1 MGTRMMRMS
10 STTMA
15 AATTTAA
22 VLDGGDGAHSSLD
35 DFLNDL
41 PKATLSR
48 LYATP
53 SSALALFRLLPPLA
67 RQLVTHLLF
76 LDGVI
81 DRAELEAW
89 IAPSTAAQ
97 SALHSALKRLETLSI
112 ISRAGGSSSKNKY
125 NMNDQFKHSLRRA
138 LTGGGTHRSFGV
150 PCDTPDVNAV
160 SIPFL
165 DAYARSK
172 WETILHFMVGSDGA
186 AQPREPVLALLR
198 SSSLMSGIGRSA
210 SSLHI
215 TAKGFNFL
223 LHDTNAQLWQ
233 LLLAYLGLTEKR
245 NMDLVD
251 VLAFLFMLGSLQ
263 LGRDY
268 STHEL
273 TDTQLQVLDD
283 FRDYGLVYQR
293 KSSSRRFY
301 PTQLATTL
309 TSDAPALH
317 ATARAQPSAGTGSVS
332 DAQAQQQEA
341 EAEPRGFIILET
353 NYRLYAY
360 TSNPLRI
367 AVLSLFASLRARY
380 PNLVV
385 GNLTR
390 DSIKTALAN
399 GIGADQIIAYLQ
411 HHAHEQM
418 YKNNPLLP
426 VTVTDQ
432 IRLWEREKNR
442 VLFDQGSLWTDFT
455 SEADFKMVRDYAKS
469 IQQLLWEDPEGLRL
483 FVSTEGHQP
492 VRDYVSRRIQR

>member
-1 MGTRMMRMS
+1 MASAAGASASGS
-10 STTMA
+10 SSS
-15 AATTTAA
+15 
-22 VLDGGDGAHSSLD
+22 GASHESLD
-35 DFLNDL
+35 AFLNDL

-48 LYATP
+48 LYSTP

-76 LDGVI
+76 LDGSV

-89 IAPSTAAQ
+89 IAPSAAAQ
-97 SALHSALKRLETLSI
+97 SAFQTALRRLEALWIVSKLSPTAPKLTM
-112 ISRAGGSSSKNKY
+112 S
-125 NMNDQFKHSLRRA
+125 DQFKHSLRRA

-150 PCDTPDVNAV
+150 PCDTPDANAV
-160 SIPFL
+160 SVAFL

-172 WETILHFMVGSDGA
+172 WETILHFMVGSEGA

-198 SSSLMSGIGRSA
+198 SSSLMSGPSRA
-210 SSLHI
+210 VSSLRI

-223 LHDTNAQLWQ
+223 LHDTNTQLWQ
-233 LLLAYLGLTEKR
+233 LLLAYLSLTEKR

-273 TDTQLQVLDD
+273 TETQLQMLDD

-301 PTQLATTL
+301 PTRLATTL

-317 ATARAQPSAGTGSVS
+317 ATSRAISAAASSTNAPASGDLF
-332 DAQAQQQEA
+332 DAAEQREA

-442 VLFDQGSLWTDFT
+442 VTFEQGSLWTDFT
-455 SEADFKMVRDYAKS
+455 SEADYEMVRDYARS
-469 IQQLLWEDPEGLRL
+469 IQQLVWEDAENLRL
-483 FVSTEGHQP
+483 FVAFEGHQP
-492 VRDYVSRRIQR
+492 VRDFVSRRIQR

>member
-1 MGTRMMRMS
+1 MADAES
-10 STTMA
+10 SVTY
-15 AATTTAA
+15 
-22 VLDGGDGAHSSLD
+22 SSLD
-35 DFLNDL
+35 EFLNDL

-48 LYATP
+48 LYASP

-67 RQLVTHLLF
+67 RQLITHILF
-76 LDGVI
+76 LDGP
-81 DRAELEAW
+81 RPRSELEAW
-89 IAPSTAAQ
+89 IAPTKEAQ
-97 SALHSALKRLETLSI
+97 NAFALALKRLEALSI
-112 ISRAGGSSSKNKY
+112 LAPVSSDRKAIA
-125 NMNDQFKHSLRRA
+125 MNDQFKHSLRRA
-138 LTGGGTHRSFGV
+138 LTGGGSHRSFGV
-150 PCDTPDVNAV
+150 PCDTPDANAV
-160 SIPFL
+160 SVEFL
-165 DAYARSK
+165 DNYARSK
-172 WETILHFMVGSDGA
+172 WEHILHFMVGSGGA
-186 AQPREPVLALLR
+186 SGTTPREPVLALLR
-198 SSSLMSGIGRSA
+198 SSNLMHGGTARASTASA
-210 SSLHI
+210 LRI

-223 LHDTNAQLWQ
+223 LHDTNTQLWQ
-233 LLLAYLGLTEKR
+233 LLLAYLSLTEKR

-273 TDTQLQVLDD
+273 TDTQLQMLDD

-301 PTQLATTL
+301 PTRLATTL
-309 TSDAPALH
+309 TSDAPALQTTSRLH
-317 ATARAQPSAGTGSVS
+317 SDPDQVSGPSQSSGPPAAIEG
-332 DAQAQQQEA
+332 A
-341 EAEPRGFIILET
+341 AEPRGFIILET

-380 PNLVV
+380 PNLIV

-418 YKNNPLLP
+418 YKHNPLLP

-442 VLFDQGSLWTDFT
+442 VTFEQGSLWTEFT
-455 SEADFKMVRDYAKS
+455 SEADFVMVRDYAQS
-469 IQQLLWEDPEGLRL
+469 IEQLLWEDSENLRL
-483 FVSTEGHQP
+483 FVSSEGHQP
-492 VRDYVSRRIQR
+492 VRDYVNRRIQR

>member
-1 MGTRMMRMS
+1 
-10 STTMA
+10 MA
-15 AATTTAA
+15 TVSAA
-22 VLDGGDGAHSSLD
+22 DGEENSPSYQSLD
-35 DFLNDL
+35 EFLNDL

-48 LYATP
+48 LYSTP

-67 RQLVTHLLF
+67 RQLITHLLF
-76 LDGVI
+76 LDGPI
-81 DRAELEAW
+81 ERTELEAW
-89 IAPSTAAQ
+89 IAPSVSAQASFQTA
-97 SALHSALKRLETLSI
+97 LRRLEALWI
-112 ISRAGGSSSKNKY
+112 VSKSGPTSPKLT
-125 NMNDQFKHSLRRA
+125 MSDQFRQSLRRA
-138 LTGGGTHRSFGV
+138 LTGGGAHRSFGV
-150 PCDTPDVNAV
+150 PCDTPDSNAV
-160 SIPFL
+160 SVAYL

-172 WETILHFMVGSDGA
+172 WETILHFMVGSEGA

-198 SSSLMSGIGRSA
+198 SSNLMSGSARAA
-210 SSLHI
+210 SSLRI

-233 LLLAYLGLTEKR
+233 LLLAYLSLTEKR

-268 STHEL
+268 STQEL
-273 TDTQLQVLDD
+273 TDTQQQMLDD

-293 KSSSRRFY
+293 KASSRRFY
-301 PTQLATTL
+301 PTRLATTL

-317 ATARAQPSAGTGSVS
+317 ATSRNTNSDPSMSADGA
-332 DAQAQQQEA
+332 DAQAALDDAQRDA

-367 AVLSLFASLRARY
+367 AVLSLFATLRARY

-385 GNLTR
+385 GSLTR

-442 VLFDQGSLWTDFT
+442 VTFEQGSLWTDFT
-455 SEADFKMVRDYAKS
+455 AEADFTMVRDYAKS
-469 IQQLLWEDPEGLRL
+469 LQQLLWEDPDNLRL
-483 FVSTEGHQP
+483 FVGPEGHQP
-492 VRDYVSRRIQR
+492 VRDFVNRRINR